1 MRPGLLGDA
10 VQLFFERILFWLGV
24 GLIGGGVRILG
35 MWLYSL
41 SPSIS
46 KQIFGSNEELS
57 LTIVRVSATSIQHI
71 ANFLVAGAFVI
82 IAIRQIRPDYPK
94 FKLSWNA
101 ALSLSSLAVAAAL
114 YDYALLVGL
123 WGRISVAAYT
133 LVVPLALIATTV
145 PVMIVTPF
153 VVLDGASAGAGVRSS
168 LRLMFPIY
176 WEGFWLLLRTGFV
189 LFLIAVLPVMG
200 ISALILNFDSG
211 AKSWLPWFRDGFTDC
226 IWLPCYYL
234 MITLLYLDRTGVKV
248 TTFEKS
254 ELPEVESE

>member
-1 MRPGLLGDA
+1 MLGL
-10 VQLFFERILFWLGV
+10 WLN
-24 GLIGGGVRILG
+24 
-35 MWLYSL
+35 SL

-46 KQIFGSNEELS
+46 KQVFGSSAELS
-57 LTIVRVSATSIQHI
+57 LTIVRVSATIIQHV
-71 ANFLVAGAFVI
+71 ANILVAGAFVI
-82 IAIRQIRPDYPK
+82 LAIRQIRPDYPK

-101 ALSLSSLAVAAAL
+101 ALSLSSLAAVAAL
-114 YDYALLVGL
+114 FDYALLVGL
-123 WGRISVAAYT
+123 WGRISAAAYT
-133 LVVPLALIATTV
+133 LVVPLALITTIV

-153 VVLDGASAGAGVRSS
+153 VVLDGASAGAAVRSS

-189 LFLIAVLPVMG
+189 LFLIAILPVMG

-234 MITLLYLDRTGVKV
+234 MITLLYLDRTGVK
-248 TTFEKS
+248 TTV
-254 ELPEVESE
+254 LNQADRHRVESE